1 MTTATAFAAAPAPA
15 VATPDMAQAPGT
27 AGAPGAPQSAA
38 AARAAVPDR
47 ATPGSPGSPAAAGAA
62 KATGAALISVLLADG
77 HRLFRSALT
86 ALLDR
91 EADLAVVA
99 EAAWGDDALDAA
111 LRLRPAV
118 AVLDLDLPGRP
129 ALEVAAA
136 IRAGAT
142 GTDGTRVL
150 LLTAYNRPADV
161 KRALADGVDGVLLKD
176 LPPERLLGA
185 VRTLAAGGQEYES
198 SLLVDAVRARPGGPT
213 PRELVV
219 LRLVADGCSVA
230 EVARSLSLSQ
240 GTVRN
245 HVSSAIART
254 GARNRVDAIR
264 IARESGWL

>member
-1 MTTATAFAAAPAPA
+1 MTTATAFAPAAALA
-15 VATPDMAQAPGT
+15 VTQA
-27 AGAPGAPQSAA
+27 AGAPGAPEPAA
-38 AARAAVPDR
+38 AAR
-47 ATPGSPGSPAAAGAA
+47 TAAAGRVTPGPPGAPGAA
-62 KATGAALISVLLADG
+62 NATGAALITVLLADG

-99 EAAWGDDALDAA
+99 EAAWGDDALEAA
-111 LRLRPAV
+111 LGLRPAV

-129 ALEVAAA
+129 ALDVAAA
-136 IRAGAT
+136 IRADAT
-142 GTDGTRVL
+142 GDDGARVL

-161 KRALADGVDGVLLKD
+161 KRALAEGVDGVLLKD

-198 SLLVDAVRARPGGPT
+198 SLLLDAVRARPGGPT
-213 PRELVV
+213 PRELAV

>member
-1 MTTATAFAAAPAPA
+1 MTIATASAFGA
-15 VATPDMAQAPGT
+15 VAAEAPE
-27 AGAPGAPQSAA
+27 P
-38 AARAAVPDR
+38 
-47 ATPGSPGSPAAAGAA
+47 AGAA
-62 KATGAALISVLLADG
+62 VRAGATGAAEPAGQPGAALISVLLADG
-77 HRLFRSALT
+77 HRLFRSALA

-91 EADLAVVA
+91 ETDLTVVA
-99 EAAWGDDALDAA
+99 EAAWGDDALTGA
-111 LRLRPAV
+111 LLLRPAV
-118 AVLDLDLPGRP
+118 AVLDLDLPGRS
-129 ALEVAAA
+129 ALDVAAA
-136 IRAGAT
+136 IRAQAP
-142 GTDGTRVL
+142 GTRVL

-161 KRALADGVDGVLLKD
+161 KRALADGVDGILLKD
-176 LPPERLLGA
+176 LPPERLLEA
-185 VRTLAAGGQEYES
+185 VRTLAADGQVYES
-198 SLLVDAVRARPGGPT
+198 SLLVDAVRARPGCPT

>member
-1 MTTATAFAAAPAPA
+1 MTTAIATATATATAPSR
-15 VATPDMAQAPGT
+15 
-27 AGAPGAPQSAA
+27 SAA
-38 AARAAVPDR
+38 ASASGTASASG
-47 ATPGSPGSPAAAGAA
+47 AT
-62 KATGAALISVLLADG
+62 ATRTTGVSVISVLLADG

-91 EADLAVVA
+91 EADLSVVA
-99 EAAWGDDALDAA
+99 EAAEGDDALTGA
-111 LRLRPAV
+111 LLLRPAV

-129 ALEVAAA
+129 ALDVAAA
-136 IRAGAT
+136 VGAQVPE
-142 GTDGTRVL
+142 TRVL
-150 LLTAYNRPADV
+150 LLTAFARPADV

-185 VRTLAAGGQEYES
+185 VRTLAAGGQVYES

-230 EVARSLSLSQ
+230 EVARSLSLTQ

-245 HVSSAIART
+245 HVSSVIART